1 MLKKFIAAICMTLIL
16 TGCSVKVQRENVAPE
31 SDFVLIEDNISGF
44 NSYCHYVIHKPTN
57 VVYLSYGGSEGGITV
72 MLNPD
77 GTPITADQLGI
88 SIED

>member
-1 MLKKFIAAICMTLIL
+1 MTLIL
-16 TGCSVKVQRENVAPE
+16 TGCSSANVQRENVAPE
-31 SDFVLIEDNISGF
+31 SDFVFIKDNISGF
-44 NSYCHYVIHKPTN
+44 DSYCKYIIHKPTN

-88 SIED
+88 SVEN

>member
-1 MLKKFIAAICMTLIL
+1 MFKKFVVAICVTLIL
-16 TGCSVKVQRENVAPE
+16 TGCSSASVQRENVAPE
-31 SDFVLIEDNISGF
+31 SDFVFIEDNIS
-44 NSYCHYVIHKPTN
+44 YCKYIIHKPTN

-77 GTPITADQLGI
+77 GTPITADQLEI